1 MSDPGTKSTVERRYL
16 LGGAS
21 EEENRRIEEAFLT
34 ADSQFESLELAEEE
48 LIDAFI
54 SDELSA
60 EERQQFRAKLLTS
73 PRIAERVHFASA
85 LKEKVD
91 ATFSPAAGNSIAPVP
106 SAIIGRKPTSRW
118 WRNIFPQQPAWRTVA
133 ASVILVAG
141 LVLIFGLRV
150 RNESQ
155 RLASERAALEQQKAE
170 FAERVREEQTRA
182 EQGDANLQRDKDSQ
196 AEDPTP
202 IAKPD
207 EPKKVGTPRIGSSTL
222 ALILNPGSIRG
233 QGSRPELISRTDATT
248 AQLRLVLQRNDYKSY
263 KVAIKGLNR
272 NKVVFSRT
280 GLKPQRTTSD
290 IIVSV
295 PMKVLSPDDYT
306 VGLYGLIESGTAESV
321 DDYYFRVRK
330 NDR

>member
-1 MSDPGTKSTVERRYL
+1 M
-16 LGGAS
+16 GGAS
-21 EEENRRIEEAFLT
+21 EEENHRIEEAFLT
-34 ADSQFESLELAEEE
+34 GDSQFEALELAEEE

-54 SDELSA
+54 KNELSA

-106 SAIIGRKPTSRW
+106 SSIIGPKPNSGW
-118 WRNIFPQQPAWRTVA
+118 WRNIFPQQPVWRTVA

-141 LVLIFGLRV
+141 LLLVFGLRV

-170 FAERVREEQTRA
+170 FAKRVLEQQTRT
-182 EQGDANLQRDKDSQ
+182 EQANANLQQDKD
-196 AEDPTP
+196 ARPVDPTP
-202 IAKPD
+202 IDKPD

-233 QGSRPELISRTDATT
+233 EVTRPELIARTDATT
-248 AQLRLVLQRNDYKSY
+248 AQLHLVLQRNDYKSY

-272 NKVVFSRT
+272 NKVVFSRS
-280 GLKPQRTTSD
+280 GLKSQRTTSD

-306 VGLYGLIESGTAESV
+306 VGLFGLIGSGTAETV
-321 DDYYFRVRK
+321 DDYHFRVRK
-330 NDR
+330 NDPAAGPTQSPLQNSP